1 MNYSQFLFSQLIKDL
16 LKTNYTIPY
25 DTLFDVSLMI
35 YNDYNESKYND
46 SNKDEYYCIVEYIQ
60 NNEEKLLN
68 YFN

>member
-16 LKTNYTIPY
+16 LKTNYTIQY

-46 SNKDEYYCIVEYIQ
+46 SNKDEYSCMVEYIQ

-68 YFN
+68 YLN